1 MGTSKETTRGYAGE
15 MSPEARRIM
24 QQLAET
30 QMGNEQMQALA
41 RGELDITQQDRDL
54 VNQSQDAMAQMARI
68 RAERAME
75 DAARQS
81 EAQMLERGLDSSSI
95 EAINNALLG
104 QQFQD
109 QMGQI
114 ALQQQA
120 QGSEALMNM
129 PFQRAQTTMNANQLL
144 MNRLVQGAQVGL
156 GYDRGIRQLNQTT
169 ETSKPSN
176 LPGQILGMGAQIGTA
191 MATGGASVPVQ
202 AAASMQNPFGG
213 GNYSTLPPAL
223 QQWSDGARASGEP
236 WRPR

>member
-1 MGTSKETTRGYAGE
+1 MGTSKETRRGYAGE

-41 RGELDITQQDRDL
+41 RGELNINQQDRDL
-54 VNQSQDAMAQMARI
+54 VNQAQDAMTQMARI

-75 DAARQS
+75 DAMRQS
-81 EAQMLERGLDSSSI
+81 ESQMLERGMDSSSI

-120 QGSEALMNM
+120 QGADALMNM
-129 PFQRAQTTMNANQLL
+129 PFQRAGVTMNANQLL

-156 GYDRGIRQLNQTT
+156 GYDQGIRQLNQTT
-169 ETSKPSN
+169 ETTKPSE
-176 LPGQILGMGAQIGTA
+176 LPGQVLGMGAQIG
-191 MATGGASVPVQ
+191 
-202 AAASMQNPFGG
+202 AA
-213 GNYSTLPPAL
+213 L
-223 QQWSDGARASGEP
+223 ASGGTSIPTQLATTQMNMPATSGQWARGMYEKYGL
-236 WRPR
+236 